1 MKTTTK
7 VAAVTLGI
15 ALPALALGPLLF
27 PASSDWGE
35 PTGAQLP
42 LLLGVAA
49 AEALALG
56 LAVAFLLYGWP
67 LVRKVVGPSRPRT
80 IAAFIATAWILGN
93 WWLHDN
99 LHIAN
104 GVNINGLIAIEY
116 AFHTT
121 LMLAGAVVGW
131 QLLRSIQED
140 RLRLGPRAT
149 DSRVS

>member
-15 ALPALALGPLLF
+15 ALPALALGPALF
-27 PASSDWGE
+27 PASSDWSE
-35 PTGAQLP
+35 PIGAQLP

-56 LAVAFLLYGWP
+56 LAAAFLLYGWP

-80 IAAFIATAWILGN
+80 IAAYLATAWILGN

-104 GVNINGLIAIEY
+104 GVNLNGLIAIEY

-131 QLLRSIQED
+131 QLLRSVQEE
-140 RLRLGPRAT
+140 RLRLGLSAT
-149 DSRVS
+149 DSQVS